1 MPHYP
6 YLIVGGGMT
15 ADAAVRGIREV
26 DTNAAIGVI
35 GSEAD
40 PPYARPPLTK
50 ALWKGEPLDSIWKWT
65 AQTGAQLHLGQRAT
79 ALDLGEKTVT
89 DAVGASYTYDKL
101 LLATG
106 GTPRRL
112 AVGGEHVLH
121 FRTLADYRIL
131 REMAKP
137 EASFAVIGGGFIG
150 SEIAAALA
158 MTGCK
163 VTMLFPDAGIGGRI
177 FPRDLSAF
185 LVDYYREK
193 GVDVH
198 PGESVTG
205 VAPQKGQ
212 LEVGTASGF
221 RATADAVVAGLGIVP
236 NTELAQAAGIQV
248 EDGILVDRRLRTSDP
263 SVFAAGDVARFEA
276 PALGKRV
283 RVEHEDNAL
292 TMGKAA
298 GRSMAGDDTP
308 YTHLPFFYSDL
319 FDIGYEAVGD
329 TDARLVTEADWKE
342 KFREGEIT
350 YRDGGKV
357 RGVLLWNTFGQ
368 VDAARE
374 RIEKGV

>member
-319 FDIGYEAVGD
+319 FDLGYEAVGD